1 MTAGVY
7 EGGMVMA
14 GTGQMI
20 GDSVLILYND
30 PAAHSVLSLGQTDRR
45 TDRRTPDRADI
56 VQRPRCTQRP
66 VTRLQLQAEPA
77 QRLDHTRILLPS
89 ASVPASATDTLRCTV
104 LYRDEIA
111 V

>member
-1 MTAGVY
+1 
-7 EGGMVMA
+7 
-14 GTGQMI
+14 
-20 GDSVLILYND
+20 VLILYND
-30 PAAHSVLSLGQTDRR
+30 PAAHSVLSLGQTDRQTDGR

-56 VQRPRCTQRP
+56 VQRPRSTQRP
-66 VTRLQLQAEPA
+66 VTGLQLQAEPA